1 MILRITNHN
10 PNPVSVY
17 LIFRGKSNLEPFGP
31 NDLARSGGKVVNIY
45 TENPLKKHKNLSKI
59 CI

>member
-1 MILRITNHN
+1 MFLRVTNHDS
-10 PNPVSVY
+10 NPVSVY

-45 TENPLKKHKNLSKI
+45 TENPFLTNIKI
-59 CI
+59 